1 VVEKPMRIGEL
12 LISQGLITPEQLD
25 IALKEG
31 GRRVGKTL
39 INLGYVTDE
48 DISSTLAKQFNLNFI
63 SLKDTTIP
71 SNVINIIPETIARKH
86 NALPVYIEGNSM
98 TVATAD
104 PLDVLTVDELAR
116 ISKLRIKLVVATE
129 ADILMAIDRHY
140 LAATGIEEFARG
152 QEIRRVEL
160 LDSEIASPDKLH
172 RIADEASIIRLVNMI
187 ISQAAEKGAS
197 DIHLEPA
204 ADTFRVRFRMD
215 GVLHDAANLPG
226 TLQPVVVSRIK
237 IIANMDIAEKRQP
250 QDGRFVTK
258 VGVRGADDVR
268 ISGSRVQSPNWEK
281 PMRRAGDKEID
292 IRVSTMPTIFGEKV
306 EMRLLNKGSM
316 LTELDDLSP
325 CADSIELMKSI
336 IKRPYG
342 LFLMTGPTG
351 SGKSTSIYSLV
362 NQLNAVQKNIVTV
375 EDPVEY
381 QLNRITQIQVNPK
394 AGLDFAEA
402 LRHILRQDPDIIMVG
417 EIRDRETV
425 EIAIHAALTGHLV
438 LSTLHTSDA
447 AGTIGRLIDMGV
459 EPFLISSAIIGIASQ
474 RLIRKICLD
483 CKKPYKPDEAVLRE
497 FGLPETVILYRG
509 EGCTT
514 CKGEGY
520 KGRTAIIEVLK
531 MGEAL
536 RKLTVEKADS
546 VAIRTRMKEMGLL
559 TLRAEG
565 LRAAISGITTIEEVL
580 RATQDIEDK
589 ADY

>member
-1 VVEKPMRIGEL
+1 MVEKPMRIGEL

-39 INLGYVTDE
+39 INLGYVTEE
-48 DISSTLAKQFNLNFI
+48 DISRALAKQFSLNFI
-63 SLKDTTIP
+63 NLKDTTIS
-71 SNVINIIPETIARKH
+71 SNVIKIIPETIARKH
-86 NALPVYIEGNSM
+86 HSIPISREEGSL
-98 TVATAD
+98 TVATSD
-104 PLDVLTVDELAR
+104 PLDVLTVDEMTR

-129 ADILMAIDRHY
+129 ADIMRAIDRHY
-140 LAATGIEEFARG
+140 LAATGIEEFARALD
-152 QEIRRVEL
+152 IHRIEL
-160 LDSEIASPDKLH
+160 LDSETESPDKLH
-172 RIADEASIIRLVNMI
+172 RIADEASVIRLVNMI
-187 ISQAAEKGAS
+187 ISQAVENRAS

-204 ADTFRVRFRMD
+204 TDTLRVRFRID
-215 GVLHDAANLPG
+215 GLLHDASNLPV
-226 TLQPVVVSRIK
+226 TLQPAVVSRIK
-237 IIANMDIAEKRQP
+237 ILGNMDIAEKRQP
-250 QDGRFVTK
+250 QDGRFASK
-258 VGVRGADDVR
+258 IGVRGADDVR
-268 ISGSRVQSPNWEK
+268 VSGQRVQSPNWEK
-281 PMRRAGDKEID
+281 PMKRAGDREID
-292 IRVSTMPTIFGEKV
+292 VRVSTMPTMLGEKV

-316 LTELDDLSP
+316 LTDLDDLSP
-325 CADSIELMKSI
+325 SAESIELMKSL

-342 LFLMTGPTG
+342 MFLMTGPTG
-351 SGKSTSIYSLV
+351 SGKSTTIYSLIS
-362 NQLNAVQKNIVTV
+362 QLNAVQKNIVTV

-381 QLNRITQIQVNPK
+381 QLDRITQIQVNPK
-394 AGLDFAEA
+394 AGLGFAGA

-438 LSTLHTSDA
+438 LSTLHTTDA

-474 RLIRKICLD
+474 RLIRKICPD
-483 CKKPYKPDEAVLRE
+483 CKKPYKPDETVIRE
-497 FGLPETVILYRG
+497 FGLPETAVLYKG

-520 KGRTAIIEVLK
+520 KGRTSIIEVLR

-536 RKLTVEKADS
+536 RKLTVGKADS
-546 VAIRTRMKEMGLL
+546 VTIRMRIKELGLSN
-559 TLRAEG
+559 LRAEG
-565 LRAAISGITTIEEVL
+565 LKAAISGVTTIEEVL